1 MDGSVRKR
9 CDHPMEFTQGYNISI
24 NVIFFFF
31 KLFFYMFFLS
41 FLLFS
46 KTAKRVEKE
55 NSSMALRF
63 LPALTMMR
71 LSSRPVMRVQV
82 RLETCVASL

>member
-1 MDGSVRKR
+1 MAVCESVVTIQWNLSGVQ
-9 CDHPMEFTQGYNISI
+9 HI
-24 NVIFFFF
+24 NQRHLLLLQV
-31 KLFFYMFFLS
+31 LFYIYFSLFLS
-41 FLLFS
+41 FF
-46 KTAKRVEKE
+46 KNCNRVEKE

>member
-31 KLFFYMFFLS
+31 KLFLILIFLFFLS
-41 FLLFS
+41 FFKNCKKS
-46 KTAKRVEKE
+46 
-55 NSSMALRF
+55 
-63 LPALTMMR
+63 
-71 LSSRPVMRVQV
+71 
-82 RLETCVASL
+82 